1 MILSSND
8 KEKSM
13 QEMQDYSLNQA
24 AVGMIQDVI
33 ARADE
38 YQIHSWKAKCG
49 STLVDMG
56 LNCPGS
62 WKAGQAFVEIGYGG
76 LGKATYG
83 KFEIGH
89 FTVPSIDV
97 WVDHPVLAVVASQAG
112 CWELGRGELAM
123 IGSGPARAVALADRW
138 AGHGYR
144 DTKATK
150 VVVQL
155 QTNRVPSDDLCL
167 AVANACHVAPDEVYV
182 VFAPT
187 ACLVGAVQVASR
199 TVEQVMIKLFLRG
212 FDIHT
217 VKHGFGMAPVA
228 PLVKDEVEAMG
239 RANDALFYGATTVLY
254 ADAPD
259 EVIAPI
265 VEGFCFDVNSGE
277 FWGTP
282 FVSIFRHF
290 HCNWFE
296 VPDLIDSPAKLI
308 INSLQTGHSFVGG
321 QINLQ
326 VLSHSYFGVD
336 LP

>member
-1 MILSSND
+1 
-8 KEKSM
+8 M

-24 AVGMIQDVI
+24 AVRIIQDVI
-33 ARADE
+33 TRADE

-62 WKAGQAFVEIGYGG
+62 WKAGQAFVEIGFGG

-83 KFEIGH
+83 KFEIGT

-112 CWELGRGELAM
+112 CWELGTGELAM

-144 DTKATK
+144 DTKATE

-155 QTNRVPSDDLCL
+155 QTNRVPSDDLCM
-167 AVANACHVAPDEVYV
+167 AVANACQVSPEEVYV

-187 ACLVGAVQVASR
+187 ASLVGAVQVASR

-212 FDIHT
+212 FDIHS
-217 VKHGFGMAPVA
+217 VKHGFGIAPVA

-259 EVIAPI
+259 EVIADI

-296 VPDLIDSPAKLI
+296 VPDLVDSPAKLI

-326 VLSHSYFGVD
+326 VLSRSYFGVE
-336 LP
+336 LH